1 MPIVAYQGEPGAFS
15 EQAARSFFSK
25 NVKTKPVASF
35 KDVFRFVE
43 GGTSRAGI
51 IPIENSLFGSVHEN
65 YDLLLRHRLYIV
77 GEIKLRIEHH
87 LMALPGVSLRQL
99 RFVYSHP
106 QALGQCEK
114 FLRTLRNVS
123 VVAEYD
129 TAGSAKLIRD
139 HRRSDAAAIASAQA
153 ARVYGLRVLKKN
165 IESNHQNYTRFLIL
179 SRRKSQ
185 PTAKAKTSLV
195 FSVKNVPGA
204 LQRALSV
211 FAAENID
218 LLKIES
224 RPLIGRPW
232 EYLFYAD
239 VQGSQ
244 HEKKLRTA
252 LTSLREFCMFLTVF
266 GSYHT
271 GKTVR
276 T

>member
-15 EQAARSFFSK
+15 EQAARAFFSK
-25 NVKTKPVASF
+25 DVETKPVATF
-35 KDVFRFVE
+35 RDVFRFVE
-43 GGTSRAGI
+43 GGRLRAGI
-51 IPIENSLFGSVHEN
+51 IPIENSLVGSVHEN

-77 GEIKLRIEHH
+77 GEIKLRIEQH
-87 LMALPGVSLRQL
+87 LMALPGVSLRRL

-106 QALGQCEK
+106 QALGQCEQ

-129 TAGSAKLIRD
+129 TAGSAKMIRD
-139 HRRSDAAAIASAQA
+139 HRRSDAAAIASALA

-165 IESNHQNYTRFLIL
+165 IESNHQNYTRFLVL
-179 SRRKSQ
+179 SRRESQ

-204 LQRALSV
+204 LQRALAV
-211 FAAENID
+211 LADENID

-224 RPLIGRPW
+224 RPLVGRPW

-239 VQGSQ
+239 IQGSR
-244 HEKKLRTA
+244 HEKKLRKA
-252 LTSLREFCMFLTVF
+252 LNRLREFCMLLNVF
-266 GSYHT
+266 GSYRT
-271 GKTVR
+271 GKTVC